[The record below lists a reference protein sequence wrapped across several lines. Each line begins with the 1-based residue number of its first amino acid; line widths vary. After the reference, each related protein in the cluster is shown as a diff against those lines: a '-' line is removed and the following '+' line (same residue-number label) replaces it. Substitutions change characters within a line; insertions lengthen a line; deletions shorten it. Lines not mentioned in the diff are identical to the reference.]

1 MAYTLNTSHALY
13 SNLVELFGVQ
23 SGALVSHKTARTFT
37 KHADATYGTGTYGE
51 HFAALAGGYTAKGAS
66 FTPYMTLNT
75 STKPNYTVVA
85 VVNSSGAVQG
95 GTNSS
100 FLSRTAGGDTI
111 RSGGKDSSGN
121 AYGYRVTGAA
131 MGTGARM
138 ITYCR
143 IGETSAKLY
152 NNTTLDA
159 SSTSLGADYNSPD
172 ARADFLCGWD
182 GQNSMT
188 ASLVWLAVFDKELT
202 LAEITDLYN
211 SLGANNAFGL
221 VQAAGN
227 AAPTFTGPN
236 IGNQT
241 GTVGTALSN
250 NVASKFSDS
259 DALTF
264 SAVGSWPP
272 GVTVS
277 SAGVISGTPTAAG
290 TYSGLAVRATDTA
303 AQTVDSDTF
312 SFTISA
318 AAHLV
323 TVANSQQVNT
333 GSSAAVQQAGNGS
346 ITLPA
351 LKDWGTGNLK
361 ANETGV
367 TIIVNNATTGAL
379 VNLLTGQTANASG
392 VLPTLT
398 GLVSGTAYRVTTILA
413 DGSEGT
419 WKYTAS

>member
-13 SNLVELFGVQ
+13 SNLVELIGVQ

-66 FTPYMTLNT
+66 FSPYLSLNT

-172 ARADFLCGWD
+172 ARADYLCGWD

-221 VQAAGN
+221 VESAASST
-227 AAPTFTGPN
+227 PTTISATLANTTG
-236 IGNQT
+236 
-241 GTVGTALSN
+241 S
-250 NVASKFSDS
+250 VASV
-259 DALTF
+259 
-264 SAVGSWPP
+264 SAPK
-272 GVTVS
+272 T
-277 SAGVISGTPTAAG
+277 AISGTLANVTGYLA
-290 TYSGLAVRATDTA
+290 SG
-303 AQTVDSDTF
+303 SG
-312 SFTISA
+312 S
-318 AAHLV
+318 LV
-323 TVANSQQVNT
+323 TTITAT
-333 GSSAAVQQAGNGS
+333 LGNVVGS
-346 ITLPA
+346 ITSTGNTTNGTFTSEV
-351 LKDWGTGNLK
+351 LKDYAGNVL
-361 ANETGV
+361 ANTALNFV
-367 TIIVNNATTGAL
+367 RFYNDSTGAL
-379 VNLLTGQTANASG
+379 VLNKTGVSTNGSG
-392 VLPTLT
+392 IVTFSDAA
-398 GLVSGTAYRVTTILA
+398 LVAGTTYRVDWETA
-413 DGSEGT
+413 AGSRRMPR
-419 WKYTAS
+419 KAAA

>member
-13 SNLVELFGVQ
+13 ANLVELFGVQ

-66 FTPYMTLNT
+66 FSPYLTLNT

-121 AYGYRVTGAA
+121 AYGYRVTGAT

-152 NNTTLDA
+152 NNTTLDV

-211 SLGANNAFGL
+211 SLGANNAFGM
-221 VQAAGN
+221 VQSSGGSASTAISATLANITGSV
-227 AAPTFTGPN
+227 ASVSAPKTAISATLANVTASVGST
-236 IGNQT
+236 T
-241 GTVGTALSN
+241 GTLTTTITATLG
-250 NVASKFSDS
+250 NV
-259 DALTF
+259 
-264 SAVGSWPP
+264 V
-272 GVTVS
+272 
-277 SAGVISGTPTAAG
+277 
-290 TYSGLAVRATDTA
+290 
-303 AQTVDSDTF
+303 
-312 SFTISA
+312 
-318 AAHLV
+318 
-323 TVANSQQVNT
+323 
-333 GSSAAVQQAGNGS
+333 GS
-346 ITLPA
+346 ITSTGSTSNGTFTSEV
-351 LKDWGTGNLK
+351 LKDYAGNVL
-361 ANETGV
+361 ANTALNFV
-367 TIIVNNATTGAL
+367 RFYNDTTGAL
-379 VNLLTGQTANASG
+379 VLNKTGVTTNGSG
-392 VLPTLT
+392 IVTFSDAA
-398 GLVSGTAYRVTTILA
+398 LVAGTTYRVDWETA
-413 DGSEGT
+413 AGSRRMPR
-419 WKYTAS
+419 KAAA

>member
-13 SNLVELFGVQ
+13 GNLVELFGVQ

-37 KHADATYGTGTYGE
+37 EHADATYGTGTYGE

-66 FTPYMTLNT
+66 FSPDLTLNT

-95 GTNSS
+95 DTNSS

-121 AYGYRVTGAA
+121 AYGYRITGAT

-143 IGETSAKLY
+143 IGETAAKLY
-152 NNTTLDA
+152 NNTTKDA
-159 SSTSLGADYNSPD
+159 DSTGLGADYNSPD

-221 VQAAGN
+221 VQSAASST
-227 AAPTFTGPN
+227 PTTISATLAN
-236 IGNQT
+236 IT
-241 GTVGTALSN
+241 SS
-250 NVASKFSDS
+250 VASV
-259 DALTF
+259 
-264 SAVGSWPP
+264 SAPK
-272 GVTVS
+272 T
-277 SAGVISGTPTAAG
+277 AISGTLANVTGSLA
-290 TYSGLAVRATDTA
+290 SG
-303 AQTVDSDTF
+303 SG
-312 SFTISA
+312 S
-318 AAHLV
+318 LV
-323 TVANSQQVNT
+323 TTITAML
-333 GSSAAVQQAGNGS
+333 GNVVGS
-346 ITLPA
+346 ITSTGSTTNGTFTSEV
-351 LKDWGTGNLK
+351 LKDYAGNVL
-361 ANETGV
+361 ANTALNFV
-367 TIIVNNATTGAL
+367 RFYNDTTGAL
-379 VNLLTGQTANASG
+379 VLDKTGVSTNGSG
-392 VLPTLT
+392 IVTFSDAA
-398 GLVSGTAYRVTTILA
+398 LVSGTTYRVDWETA
-413 DGSEGT
+413 AGSRRMPR
-419 WKYTAS
+419 KAAA

>member
-13 SNLVELFGVQ
+13 ANLVELFGVQ

-66 FTPYMTLNT
+66 FSPYLTLNT

-85 VVNSSGAVQG
+85 VVNASGAVQG

-221 VQAAGN
+221 VQSAA
-227 AAPTFTGPN
+227 
-236 IGNQT
+236 
-241 GTVGTALSN
+241 
-250 NVASKFSDS
+250 
-259 DALTF
+259 
-264 SAVGSWPP
+264 
-272 GVTVS
+272 S
-277 SAGVISGTPTAAG
+277 STPT
-290 TYSGLAVRATDTA
+290 
-303 AQTVDSDTF
+303 
-312 SFTISA
+312 TISA
-318 AAHLV
+318 TL
-323 TVANSQQVNT
+323 ANIT
-333 GSSAAVQQAGNGS
+333 GSVASVSAPKTAISATLANITASVGSTTGTLMTTIAATLGNVVGSIASTGNTTNGTFTSEVLKDYAGNVLAN
-346 ITLPA
+346 TA
-351 LKDWGTGNLK
+351 LNFVRFYND
-361 ANETGV
+361 
-367 TIIVNNATTGAL
+367 TTGAL
-379 VNLLTGQTANASG
+379 VLNKTGVSTNGSG
-392 VLPTLT
+392 IVTFSDAA
-398 GLVSGTAYRVTTILA
+398 LVAGTTYRVDWETA
-413 DGSEGT
+413 AGSRRMPR
-419 WKYTAS
+419 KAAA

>member
-13 SNLVELFGVQ
+13 ANLVELIGVQ

-37 KHADATYGTGTYGE
+37 KHADASYGTGTYGE

-66 FTPYMTLNT
+66 FSPYLSMNT
-75 STKPNYTVVA
+75 SSKPNYTVVA

-121 AYGYRVTGAA
+121 AYGYRVTGAS

-143 IGETSAKLY
+143 IGETAAKLY

-221 VQAAGN
+221 VQSAA
-227 AAPTFTGPN
+227 
-236 IGNQT
+236 
-241 GTVGTALSN
+241 
-250 NVASKFSDS
+250 
-259 DALTF
+259 
-264 SAVGSWPP
+264 
-272 GVTVS
+272 S
-277 SAGVISGTPTAAG
+277 STPT
-290 TYSGLAVRATDTA
+290 
-303 AQTVDSDTF
+303 
-312 SFTISA
+312 TISA
-318 AAHLV
+318 TLGAI
-323 TVANSQQVNT
+323 T
-333 GSSAAVQQAGNGS
+333 GSVSSKSNPKTAISATLANVSASITSGSGTRTTTITATLANVAGAITSTGNVVNGVFSSEVLKDYAGNV
-346 ITLPA
+346 L
-351 LKDWGTGNLK
+351 
-361 ANETGV
+361 
-367 TIIVNNATTGAL
+367 VNAPLNFVRLYDDTTGAL
-379 VNLLTGQTANASG
+379 VLNKTGVTTNASG
-392 VLPTLT
+392 IVTFSDAA
-398 GLVSGTAYRVTTILA
+398 LVAGTTYRVDWETTA
-413 DGSEGT
+413 GSRRMPR
-419 WKYTAS
+419 KAAA

>member
-13 SNLVELFGVQ
+13 GNLVELFGVQ
-23 SGALVSHKTARTFT
+23 FGALVSHKTARTFT
-37 KHADATYGTGTYGE
+37 KHTDATYGTGTYGE
-51 HFAALAGGYTAKGAS
+51 HFTALASGYTAKGAS
-66 FTPYMTLNT
+66 FSPYLTLNT

-95 GTNSS
+95 GTNSA
-100 FLSRTAGGDTI
+100 FLSRTASGDTI

-121 AYGYRVTGAA
+121 AYGYRITGAS

-221 VQAAGN
+221 VQSSGGSASTAISATLAN
-227 AAPTFTGPN
+227 ITG
-236 IGNQT
+236 
-241 GTVGTALSN
+241 S
-250 NVASKFSDS
+250 VASKSN
-259 DALTF
+259 
-264 SAVGSWPP
+264 PK
-272 GVTVS
+272 
-277 SAGVISGTPTAAG
+277 TA
-290 TYSGLAVRATDTA
+290 
-303 AQTVDSDTF
+303 
-312 SFTISA
+312 ISA
-318 AAHLV
+318 TLSNV
-323 TVANSQQVNT
+323 TASVGHTTGTLKTTITATLGNVVGAITSTGNT
-333 GSSAAVQQAGNGS
+333 TNGTFTSEVLKDYAGNVLAN
-346 ITLPA
+346 TA
-351 LKDWGTGNLK
+351 LNFVRFYND
-361 ANETGV
+361 
-367 TIIVNNATTGAL
+367 TTGAL
-379 VNLLTGQTANASG
+379 VLNKTGVSTNGSG
-392 VLPTLT
+392 IVTFSDAA
-398 GLVSGTAYRVTTILA
+398 LVAGTTYRVDWETTA
-413 DGSEGT
+413 GSRRMPRKAAT
-419 WKYTAS
+419 